1 MFSELWS
8 EIRYRLRMI
17 FRRAAVEREIDEEM
31 RFHLDREAEKLR
43 RAGAP
48 PEEAMRGAR
57 VVFGGVSRI
66 KDETRDAHGIAFL
79 EHVVQ
84 DLRYAL
90 RQLRAHPLFT
100 ATVVATLALGVG
112 VNAAMFGLL
121 DRMLFR
127 APSYLVDPPSVS
139 RVYLETSTPDGKRV
153 FDHSFAYRHYQ
164 DVARWNRSL
173 SNVAVFA
180 YRSMAVGE
188 GDETRGR
195 VVGVVSADYFA
206 FFDARPA
213 LGRFF
218 DASEDRA
225 PNGEAVGVLGYGF
238 WQSEFGGRRDVLGTA
253 VRVGT
258 VVVRVIGVAPPGFEG
273 VSDQR
278 APAIFIPVTT
288 FAASRDKS
296 FDKNYGWSWLDI
308 LVRRKPGVTA
318 DAAGAD
324 LTSAFVRSWNAE
336 REMEP
341 GLPPASVSRPVALAA
356 PTQLARGPLAGADAQ
371 VARWVGGVALV
382 VLLIACANVANL
394 LLARATRRRRE
405 MAVRRAIG
413 GSRRRLIQQMLTET
427 LVLAAFGSTA
437 GLAAAAV
444 SAGAFRRIIATTS
457 DAWPVVSDGR
467 TLAFALGLTLFAAL
481 CSGIV
486 PAVVSGT
493 EDLAGCLKAGMRDTA
508 YRHSG
513 LRKTLLVFQTALS
526 VILLVGAGLFIRSLQ
541 HVRELPLGYDV
552 DHIVYVESS
561 MRGVS
566 LKPVEQTLLAE
577 RLRDAAGAVPG
588 VVSTSQLVSV
598 PFYSGESRSLRV
610 QGVDSIRKL
619 GRFQLQSGSTEY
631 FKTMGTRILRGR
643 AFDGQDRETTPR
655 VVVISES
662 MGKALWKG
670 ADPIGKCIRISA
682 DTAPCTT
689 VIGIAEDT
697 RARNITSS
705 GEFMYYLPISQ
716 YVSSFGGLP
725 MLAMF
730 VRVNGTSDGFT
741 EAIRS
746 RLQRVMPD
754 PAYVTARP
762 FHELIDPTMRSW
774 TSGARMFA
782 TFGALALLLAAIGL
796 YAVVA
801 FTVSQRTQELGV
813 RIALGALPRDVL
825 RLVVGDGLRV
835 TLLGVVIGAVVALGG
850 TRALTGLLFGVSAR
864 DPMIYGTVALLL
876 VVVGALAS
884 AVPAARAAR
893 VDPNTALRAE

>member
-1 MFSELWS
+1 
-8 EIRYRLRMI
+8 
-17 FRRAAVEREIDEEM
+17 
-31 RFHLDREAEKLR
+31 
-43 RAGAP
+43 
-48 PEEAMRGAR
+48 
-57 VVFGGVSRI
+57 
-66 KDETRDAHGIAFL
+66 
-79 EHVVQ
+79 
-84 DLRYAL
+84 
-90 RQLRAHPLFT
+90 
-100 ATVVATLALGVG
+100 
-112 VNAAMFGLL
+112 
-121 DRMLFR
+121 
-127 APSYLVDPPSVS
+127 
-139 RVYLETSTPDGKRV
+139 
-153 FDHSFAYRHYQ
+153 
-164 DVARWNRSL
+164 
-173 SNVAVFA
+173 
-180 YRSMAVGE
+180 
-188 GDETRGR
+188 
-195 VVGVVSADYFA
+195 
-206 FFDARPA
+206 
-213 LGRFF
+213 
-218 DASEDRA
+218 
-225 PNGEAVGVLGYGF
+225 
-238 WQSEFGGRRDVLGTA
+238 
-253 VRVGT
+253 
-258 VVVRVIGVAPPGFEG
+258 
-273 VSDQR
+273 
-278 APAIFIPVTT
+278 
-288 FAASRDKS
+288 
-296 FDKNYGWSWLDI
+296 
-308 LVRRKPGVTA
+308 
-318 DAAGAD
+318 
-324 LTSAFVRSWNAE
+324 
-336 REMEP
+336 
-341 GLPPASVSRPVALAA
+341 
-356 PTQLARGPLAGADAQ
+356 
-371 VARWVGGVALV
+371 
-382 VLLIACANVANL
+382 
-394 LLARATRRRRE
+394 
-405 MAVRRAIG
+405 
-413 GSRRRLIQQMLTET
+413 
-427 LVLAAFGSTA
+427 
-437 GLAAAAV
+437 
-444 SAGAFRRIIATTS
+444 
-457 DAWPVVSDGR
+457 
-467 TLAFALGLTLFAAL
+467 
-481 CSGIV
+481 
-486 PAVVSGT
+486 
-493 EDLAGCLKAGMRDTA
+493 
-508 YRHSG
+508 
-513 LRKTLLVFQTALS
+513 
-526 VILLVGAGLFIRSLQ
+526 
-541 HVRELPLGYDV
+541 VRELPLGYDV